1 MVYVWLVLV
10 IVLGLIEIMTV
21 NLVSIW
27 FVLSGILALITSLIT
42 DKFFIQFAVFVI
54 FGTLFMVLIRKYLE
68 PKIMKEKVSTNIDR
82 VIGMKG
88 VVTETIEE
96 EGLGEVKVDGKK
108 WSATSK
114 QSLKKGEYVKVLKI
128 KSVKLEV
135 ERWEE

>member
-96 EGLGEVKVDGKK
+96 DGLGEVKVDGKK